1 MKSMSK
7 IVFDTDVLSHLA
19 KAKLLKVVFEFYN
32 GKICIPVVVVEEI
45 SAMNSEFKQRTDP
58 NTAKMGRVLLKAF
71 EDYKV
76 EQIDFEDGSLELA
89 SYRQLTK
96 GKEALGKGEASCIA
110 IAMHNDKIISSCNYR
125 DIKKFIVNRTIE
137 NKPILEILV
146 ELYKAEIKTLSEIEE
161 IKRLMESKGAILP
174 EGTIKKLFNL

>member
-1 MKSMSK
+1 MSKK

-19 KAKLLKVVFEFYN
+19 KAKLLKVVFEFY
-32 GKICIPVVVVEEI
+32 KDRICIPIIVVEEI

-58 NTAKMGRVLLKAF
+58 NTAKMGRVLLKIF

-76 EQIDFEDGSLELA
+76 EQIDFEDGSDELI
-89 SYRQLTK
+89 SYRQLTT

-125 DIKKFIVNRTIE
+125 DISKFIADRTIE

-146 ELYKAEIKTLSEIEE
+146 ELYKANIKTLPEIEE
-161 IKRLMESKGAILP
+161 IKKVMESKGAILP
-174 EGTIKKLFNL
+174 QGTIKGLFDL